1 MSSLPDQEIW
11 KPKKMTDQSFLNQ
24 KLRRQWLSRSKL
36 HPRVPNYCIS
46 FVTST
51 KSVTRLFLKVLT
63 VKEMQECVHFSPWD
77 SSKILCAWCE
87 QGLIHSMLTY
97 FNVDGGLLRRDATF
111 EDYREK
117 KSQFFFLLLSDSFVA
132 GKTQSQWLCYC
143 LKLNIRSNSP
153 SAEHSYIQ
161 IIPVSRFMHLA
172 QYTFS

>member
-1 MSSLPDQEIW
+1 MKYLVQYNLKSKIQLQKVRLKKVAMSSLPDQEIW

-117 KSQFFFLLLSDSFVA
+117 KSQFFFCCFQIHSLQVKLNLSDSVIVW
-132 GKTQSQWLCYC
+132 SW
-143 LKLNIRSNSP
+143 I
-153 SAEHSYIQ
+153 
-161 IIPVSRFMHLA
+161 
-172 QYTFS
+172 